1 MKVTRHDI
9 VVPEFTAELLDAWS
23 VVPAA
28 VASDALGRFE
38 GMAGAISPLAPGTRL
53 VGRARTVKCMVGDNS
68 ALHAAIGLCKS
79 GLDVLVCNAQGFED
93 SALFGGLMTRASLEQ
108 GVVGLVIDGAVRD
121 AAEIVESGFPCY
133 CRAIVPRGPHKGCG
147 GVIDGTISCGG
158 VPVSSGDLV
167 IGDDD
172 GITIVPYGE
181 LETTMERVQEIL
193 AKEQRALSSIAE
205 GGSLA
210 EVYGVPEITLI
221 P

>member
-1 MKVTRHDI
+1 MSVTRHDI
-9 VVPEFTAELLDAWS
+9 VLPEFTAELLDAWS
-23 VVPAA
+23 VVPSA
-28 VASDALGRFE
+28 VASDSLGRFQ
-38 GMAGAISPLAPGTRL
+38 GMAAAISPVASGTQI
-53 VGRARTVKCMVGDNS
+53 VGRARTVECMVGDNS
-68 ALHAAIGLCKS
+68 ALHAAIGLCEP
-79 GLDVLVCNAQGFED
+79 GLDILVCNAQGFED

-121 AAEIVESGFPCY
+121 SAEIAESGFPCY
-133 CRAIVPRGPHKGCG
+133 CRAIVPRGPHKGFG
-147 GVIDGTISCGG
+147 GVIDGTITCGG

-172 GITIVPYGE
+172 GITIVPFDE
-181 LETTMERVQEIL
+181 LEATMERVQEIL
-193 AKEQRALSSIAE
+193 AREQRALSRIAE